1 MGWGGISKEEKQGH
15 AAGYSQTAQA
25 LLGMGWRD
33 GGDGAGFR
41 EREGLSGGG
50 GWVEGCGCSEW
61 AWLER
66 GAQWEKGSVKWGR
79 LKDRMGLSEF
89 LISFHKIS
97 ASESS
102 FCLAVSKSP
111 YLCKTGAIL
120 TVPPCCPPFTSHSPA
135 SQRGP
140 SQGQEN
146 SFPPPPPSSCSPCLL
161 IVRYIHFPE
170 AEEEEDLKARG
181 SPRTF

>member
-1 MGWGGISKEEKQGH
+1 MGWGGISKEEKRGH
-15 AAGYSQTAQA
+15 AAGCSPTAQA
-25 LLGMGWRD
+25 LLEMGWRD
-33 GGDGAGFR
+33 GRDGAGFR

-50 GWVEGCGCSEW
+50 GWVGGCGCSEW

-66 GAQWEKGSVKWGR
+66 GAQRGKGSVKRGR

-89 LISFHKIS
+89 LISFHEIS

-120 TVPPCCPPFTSHSPA
+120 TAHPA
-135 SQRGP
+135 VHRSQATALLLRGVHPRDRRTP
-140 SQGQEN
+140 SR
-146 SFPPPPPSSCSPCLL
+146 PPSLP
-161 IVRYIHFPE
+161 P
-170 AEEEEDLKARG
+170 A
-181 SPRTF
+181 PPT